1 MFSPR
6 SLQCVGRL
14 ALAAAGLC
22 TTTLAQSPKYKVGRA
37 PTAAEEKAWSIT
49 VLPDGAGLPAGKG
62 TAVEGKDVYERRCA
76 ECHGN
81 ELQGGDSSAL
91 VGGQGTLATPKPLK
105 TIGSYWP
112 YATTIWDY
120 TNRAMPFDTPGVL
133 TNDQLYAVVA
143 FILFKNGIIK
153 ETDEMNRETLPRVKM
168 PNAGG
173 FVKDHRPDVGGDARD

>member
-6 SLQCVGRL
+6 ILQCAGRL
-14 ALAAAGLC
+14 ALAAACLC
-22 TTTLAQSPKYKVGRA
+22 ATTLAQSPKYKVGRA
-37 PTAAEEKAWSIT
+37 PTAEEEKAWSIS

-62 TAVEGKDVYERRCA
+62 TAVEGKDVYDRRCS

-105 TIGSYWP
+105 TVGSYWP
-112 YATTIWDY
+112 HATTIWDY

-143 FILFKNGIIK
+143 FILYKNGIIK

-168 PNAGG
+168 PNADG
-173 FVKDHRPDVGGDARD
+173 FVKDDRPDVGGAAHD